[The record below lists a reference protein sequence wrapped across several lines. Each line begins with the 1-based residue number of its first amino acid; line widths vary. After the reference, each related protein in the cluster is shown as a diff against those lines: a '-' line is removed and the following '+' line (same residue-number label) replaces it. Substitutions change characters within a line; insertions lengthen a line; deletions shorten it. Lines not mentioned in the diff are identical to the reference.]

1 MAQEVIIPLFAA
13 YGLVVTI
20 FGVLMGY
27 ILAKMIIA
35 RDIENII
42 RSERKSAVS
51 FSRAV
56 IKGKISEQI
65 LPLLPFFKYNLGDAR
80 FLGSPIDYIV
90 FNGYSEDNNFIKE
103 IVFVEVKTGKSELS
117 PTELAVKECIDSRR
131 VRYEV
136 INIDY

>member
-1 MAQEVIIPLFAA
+1 MAQEVIISLFAI
-13 YGLVVTI
+13 YGLVVVV
-20 FGVLMGY
+20 FGILMGY
-27 ILAKMIIA
+27 IFAKMIIA
-35 RDIENII
+35 RDMEKII
-42 RSERKSAVS
+42 RSERKNAVS

-80 FLGSPIDYIV
+80 FLGSPVDYIV
-90 FNGYSEDNNFIKE
+90 FNGYSESNNFIEE

-117 PTELAVKECIDSRR
+117 LTELAVKECIDSRR

-136 INIDY
+136 ITVDY